1 LNPHLLLI
9 ALVALTVA
17 LRADTAR
24 TAEPAVNAD
33 AYAPQLNEP
42 ANVTTIRIA
51 QVNPP
56 PPGTAPSAQPGQST
70 IPPATSTPAQ
80 SPPSAGAQPGQSTIP
95 PATSTPGATQLPPQ
109 PGEAAAAA
117 GQMQAAP
124 NVVLPAPGV
133 VPVPVLPPQQ
143 VVVPGQVV
151 PNQVVT
157 PPSQIIVPDGVQ
169 QPTPFTDD
177 GEYVEELPIEEEVIR
192 ARGVRPYG
200 GGHPGD
206 WSWGCGGSPYRTYG
220 DCDDWKV
227 GCDWAVS
234 INGMIMSRPDADLD
248 ELLDEMIDNH
258 EGEEDLENP
267 VLENFDHGPGGRITF
282 TSQMPHCA
290 GYQLQAA
297 YEGIEAW
304 ESSIVFEIEDLEPQ
318 FYTAVITTVTETEVE
333 ATSDMGVPTT
343 TVTTTTG
350 PNGTTTT
357 VTVTSNGNI
366 TETET
371 ETTTFHEYELGPIPI
386 QPGDPFP
393 EGFEQRSLHYR
404 ANYHSGELNFLR
416 GGNKS
421 TFQPYCGFRYIN
433 FDDEINDFTNQEVQ
447 PPLPFEGPDNV
458 PPGEFLAVAWTDRQ
472 SIFDLQNNLMG
483 FQIGLAHD
491 SWKLNRRISLEG
503 NINSGVYYNKIKY
516 SNIEGIFTTQ
526 QIADDTSTIEF
537 DESRIDFSDAV
548 IVDAREYDEISYH
561 AEASLTGV
569 CRLNKCWAL
578 RGGYQCL
585 WIANLQ
591 LAEDAYLGDANT
603 TEDLFFHG
611 WHFGVECRR

>member
-1 LNPHLLLI
+1 M
-9 ALVALTVA
+9 AAMCVA
-17 LRADTAR
+17 LRAEIAR
-24 TAEPAVNAD
+24 GAEPAVNTD
-33 AYAPQLNEP
+33 AYSPQLAQP
-42 ANVTTIRIA
+42 ANASTIRIA
-51 QVNPP
+51 QINPP
-56 PPGTAPSAQPGQST
+56 PPGTPAQSAQPGQST

-95 PATSTPGATQLPPQ
+95 PATSTPGATQLQPQ
-109 PGEAAAAA
+109 GAA
-117 GQMQAAP
+117 QAPAQGAP
-124 NVVLPAPGV
+124 RAVMPAPAFA

-143 VVVPGQVV
+143 VIVPGQVV

-157 PPSQIIVPDGVQ
+157 PPAQVVVPGGVQ
-169 QPTPFTDD
+169 PQATPSPFIDD
-177 GEYVEELPIEEEVIR
+177 GEYVEELPIEDEVLR
-192 ARGVRPYG
+192 TRGVRPYG

-206 WSWGCGGSPYRTYG
+206 WTWGCGGSPYRTNG
-220 DCDDWKV
+220 TCDDWKV

-234 INGMIMSRPDADLD
+234 INGMVMSRPDTDL
-248 ELLDEMIDNH
+248 EALMDEMIDNH

-267 VLENFDHGPGGRITF
+267 VLENFDYGPGGRITF
-282 TSQMPHCA
+282 TSQMPHHA
-290 GYQLQAA
+290 GYQIQAA

-304 ESSIVFEIEDLEPQ
+304 ESSVVFEIEDLEPQ
-318 FYTAVITTVTETEVE
+318 FYTAVITTVTETETEVV
-333 ATSDMGVPTT
+333 SNGVTPPTT
-343 TVTTTTG
+343 TVTTSTG

-357 VTVTSNGNI
+357 VTVTTDGTI

-371 ETTTFHEYELGPIPI
+371 ETTTFHEYELGPIPL

-416 GGNKS
+416 GGKKG

-503 NINSGVYYNKIKY
+503 NINSGVYFNKIKY
-516 SNIEGIFTTQ
+516 NNIEGIFTTQ
-526 QIADDTSTIEF
+526 QIADDTSTIAV

-561 AEASLTGV
+561 AEASLTSV
-569 CRLNKCWAL
+569 CRLNRCWAL
-578 RGGYQCL
+578 RAGYQCL
-585 WIANLQ
+585 WVANLQ
-591 LAEDAYLGDANT
+591 LAEDAYLGNANT

-611 WHFGVECRR
+611 WHFGIECRR